1 MHETIRKAY
10 LSLLP
15 LPPLCVCVRE
25 RDRDRVQCGERE
37 RERERER
44 DRQCVRC
51 MCETALQF
59 PRGCHCRIYPFPPSE
74 LDLTRLHN
82 ICMGAAE
89 FMYMVAEG
97 VCVCVRRVSACV
109 CVWGR

>member
-37 RERERER
+37 RDRERERERER
-44 DRQCVRC
+44 DSV
-51 MCETALQF
+51 F
-59 PRGCHCRIYPFPPSE
+59 
-74 LDLTRLHN
+74 
-82 ICMGAAE
+82 
-89 FMYMVAEG
+89 G
-97 VCVCVRRVSACV
+97 VCVRLLYNSPESAIV
-109 CVWGR
+109 EFTHSHPLSST